1 MAGKSFFGRIMGRNQ
16 SETQAAVP
24 MSQVNSAPQD
34 DKTYEFNTRLGSS
47 YLNVVNYGT
56 KCTAPYSTE
65 EITRMARDPMQYI
78 SELRQW
84 AKWAYYSNG
93 TVTTAIDS
101 LVSLHSLDYVVVV
114 KPKKAGGSRKGYRA
128 SMDKMTS
135 VLRSMRYKEVI
146 RDGLFHDANEGMYV
160 GYMETRTVPVD
171 DRLALTDLDI
181 QGITEINSAG
191 VNCVVISLPVEYTRI
206 IGRRN
211 NCYEVAFDL
220 RYFKPADEAAIVMEL
235 NNKKLDKEDGTM
247 DEKTKNELMAAV
259 TGAVSEV
266 NSKWEEYWAKV
277 DTLLAEISQL
287 KADIAQKEADIK
299 QLQADYDKE
308 AAAKEAAE
316 AGLTEANAAKEAAE
330 ASLVEANAKITEMQN
345 AAAVAELN
353 AALAPYT
360 EEQRA
365 VAKEDIDAFNSNPGS
380 VEINSIVG
388 KICTAM
394 VQAARESQI
403 AETNAASQIDVFGM
417 TDDAGK
423 KENTDPADV
432 DVF

>member
-1 MAGKSFFGRIMGRNQ
+1 MSERAFAPIYEISSENKIAGRRPIKVVLHEIF
-16 SETQAAVP
+16 P
-24 MSQVNSAPQD
+24 D
-34 DKTYEFNTRLGSS
+34 NTRWQENGISW
-47 YLNVVNYGT
+47 
-56 KCTAPYSTE
+56 KE
-65 EITRMARDPMQYI
+65 EYVQA
-78 SELRQW
+78 
-84 AKWAYYSNG
+84 N
-93 TVTTAIDS
+93 
-101 LVSLHSLDYVVVV
+101 LHSVVGMSIVAEFLTEDRDVPYNHGMTDVREEDKLPLFEDATMVGHFDKAYVDDVEIGGVTKRCLVAEGTLDEMRYPKFVAWLRENMADSVV
-114 KPKKAGGSRKGYRA
+114 KGSVEIVGKPEHDGYIIYSGGWKEEGRVPQYYDYSGYA
-128 SMDKMTS
+128 ILS
-135 VLRSMRYKEVI
+135 V
-146 RDGLFHDANEGMYV
+146 
-160 GYMETRTVPVD
+160 
-171 DRLALTDLDI
+171 
-181 QGITEINSAG
+181 
-191 VNCVVISLPVEYTRI
+191 
-206 IGRRN
+206 
-211 NCYEVAFDL
+211 
-220 RYFKPADEAAIVMEL
+220 KPADEAAIVMEL

-308 AAAKEAAE
+308 A
-316 AGLTEANAAKEAAE
+316 AAKEAAE

>member
-1 MAGKSFFGRIMGRNQ
+1 MSERAFAPIYEISSENMIAGRRPIKVVLHEIF
-16 SETQAAVP
+16 P
-24 MSQVNSAPQD
+24 D
-34 DKTYEFNTRLGSS
+34 NTRWQENGISW
-47 YLNVVNYGT
+47 
-56 KCTAPYSTE
+56 KE
-65 EITRMARDPMQYI
+65 EYVQA
-78 SELRQW
+78 
-84 AKWAYYSNG
+84 N
-93 TVTTAIDS
+93 
-101 LVSLHSLDYVVVV
+101 LHSVVGMSIVAEFLTEDRDVPYNHGMTDVREEDKLPLFEDATMVGHFDKAYVDDVEIGGVTKRCLVAEGTLDEMRYPKFVAWLRENMADSVV
-114 KPKKAGGSRKGYRA
+114 KGSVEIVGKPEHDGYIIYSGGWKEEGRVPQYYDYSGYA
-128 SMDKMTS
+128 ILS
-135 VLRSMRYKEVI
+135 V
-146 RDGLFHDANEGMYV
+146 
-160 GYMETRTVPVD
+160 
-171 DRLALTDLDI
+171 
-181 QGITEINSAG
+181 
-191 VNCVVISLPVEYTRI
+191 
-206 IGRRN
+206 
-211 NCYEVAFDL
+211 
-220 RYFKPADEAAIVMEL
+220 KPADEAAIVMEL

-394 VQAARESQI
+394 VQTARESKI

>member
-1 MAGKSFFGRIMGRNQ
+1 MAGKSFFGRIMGWNQ

-24 MSQVNSAPQD
+24 MSQVNSVPQD

-160 GYMETRTVPVD
+160 GYM
-171 DRLALTDLDI
+171 
-181 QGITEINSAG
+181 
-191 VNCVVISLPVEYTRI
+191 
-206 IGRRN
+206 
-211 NCYEVAFDL
+211 
-220 RYFKPADEAAIVMEL
+220 
-235 NNKKLDKEDGTM
+235 
-247 DEKTKNELMAAV
+247 
-259 TGAVSEV
+259 
-266 NSKWEEYWAKV
+266 
-277 DTLLAEISQL
+277 
-287 KADIAQKEADIK
+287 
-299 QLQADYDKE
+299 
-308 AAAKEAAE
+308 
-316 AGLTEANAAKEAAE
+316 
-330 ASLVEANAKITEMQN
+330 
-345 AAAVAELN
+345 
-353 AALAPYT
+353 
-360 EEQRA
+360 
-365 VAKEDIDAFNSNPGS
+365 
-380 VEINSIVG
+380 
-388 KICTAM
+388 
-394 VQAARESQI
+394 
-403 AETNAASQIDVFGM
+403 
-417 TDDAGK
+417 
-423 KENTDPADV
+423 
-432 DVF
+432 

>member
-1 MAGKSFFGRIMGRNQ
+1 MSERAFAPIYEISSENKIAGRRPIKVVLHEIF
-16 SETQAAVP
+16 P
-24 MSQVNSAPQD
+24 D
-34 DKTYEFNTRLGSS
+34 NTRWQENGISW
-47 YLNVVNYGT
+47 
-56 KCTAPYSTE
+56 KE
-65 EITRMARDPMQYI
+65 EHVQA
-78 SELRQW
+78 
-84 AKWAYYSNG
+84 N
-93 TVTTAIDS
+93 
-101 LVSLHSLDYVVVV
+101 LHSVVGMSIVAEFLTEDRDVPYNHGMTDVREEDKLPLFEDATMVGHFDKAYVDDVEIGGVTKRCLVAEGTLDEMRYPKFVAWLRENMADSVV
-114 KPKKAGGSRKGYRA
+114 KGSVEIVGKPEHDGYIIYSGGWKEEGRVPQYYDYSGYA
-128 SMDKMTS
+128 ILS
-135 VLRSMRYKEVI
+135 V
-146 RDGLFHDANEGMYV
+146 
-160 GYMETRTVPVD
+160 
-171 DRLALTDLDI
+171 
-181 QGITEINSAG
+181 
-191 VNCVVISLPVEYTRI
+191 
-206 IGRRN
+206 
-211 NCYEVAFDL
+211 
-220 RYFKPADEAAIVMEL
+220 KPADEAAIVMEL

-247 DEKTKNELMAAV
+247 DEKTKNELMAAM

-308 AAAKEAAE
+308 A
-316 AGLTEANAAKEAAE
+316 AAKEAAE

>member
-1 MAGKSFFGRIMGRNQ
+1 MSERAFAPIYEISSENKIAGRRPIKVVLHEIF
-16 SETQAAVP
+16 P
-24 MSQVNSAPQD
+24 D
-34 DKTYEFNTRLGSS
+34 NTRWQENGISW
-47 YLNVVNYGT
+47 
-56 KCTAPYSTE
+56 KE
-65 EITRMARDPMQYI
+65 EYVQA
-78 SELRQW
+78 
-84 AKWAYYSNG
+84 N
-93 TVTTAIDS
+93 
-101 LVSLHSLDYVVVV
+101 LHSVVGMSIVAEFLTEDRDVPYNHGMTDVREEDKLPLFEDATMVGHFDKAYVDDVEIGGVTKRCLVAEGTLDEMRYPKFVAWLRENMADSVV
-114 KPKKAGGSRKGYRA
+114 KGSVEIVGKPEHDGYIIYSGGWKEEGRVPQYYDYSGYA
-128 SMDKMTS
+128 ILS
-135 VLRSMRYKEVI
+135 V
-146 RDGLFHDANEGMYV
+146 
-160 GYMETRTVPVD
+160 
-171 DRLALTDLDI
+171 
-181 QGITEINSAG
+181 
-191 VNCVVISLPVEYTRI
+191 
-206 IGRRN
+206 
-211 NCYEVAFDL
+211 
-220 RYFKPADEAAIVMEL
+220 KPADEAAIVMEL

-403 AETNAASQIDVFGM
+403 AETNAASQI
-417 TDDAGK
+417 GK

>member
-1 MAGKSFFGRIMGRNQ
+1 MSERAFAPIYEISSENKIAGRRPIKVVLHEIF
-16 SETQAAVP
+16 P
-24 MSQVNSAPQD
+24 D
-34 DKTYEFNTRLGSS
+34 NTRWQENGISW
-47 YLNVVNYGT
+47 
-56 KCTAPYSTE
+56 KE
-65 EITRMARDPMQYI
+65 EYVQA
-78 SELRQW
+78 
-84 AKWAYYSNG
+84 N
-93 TVTTAIDS
+93 
-101 LVSLHSLDYVVVV
+101 LHSVVGMSIVAEFLTEDRDVPYNHGMTDVREEDKLPLFEDATMVGHFDKAYVDDVEIGGVTKRCLVAEGTLDEMRYPKFVAWLRENMADSVV
-114 KPKKAGGSRKGYRA
+114 KGSVEIVGKPEHDGYIIYSGGWKEEGRVPQYYDYSGYA
-128 SMDKMTS
+128 ILS
-135 VLRSMRYKEVI
+135 V
-146 RDGLFHDANEGMYV
+146 
-160 GYMETRTVPVD
+160 
-171 DRLALTDLDI
+171 
-181 QGITEINSAG
+181 
-191 VNCVVISLPVEYTRI
+191 
-206 IGRRN
+206 
-211 NCYEVAFDL
+211 
-220 RYFKPADEAAIVMEL
+220 KPADEAAIVMEL

-316 AGLTEANAAKEAAE
+316 A
-330 ASLVEANAKITEMQN
+330 SLVEANAKITEMQN

-403 AETNAASQIDVFGM
+403 AETNATSQIDVFGM

>member
-1 MAGKSFFGRIMGRNQ
+1 MSERAFAPIYEISSENKIAGRRPIKVVLHEIF
-16 SETQAAVP
+16 P
-24 MSQVNSAPQD
+24 D
-34 DKTYEFNTRLGSS
+34 NTRWQENGISW
-47 YLNVVNYGT
+47 
-56 KCTAPYSTE
+56 KE
-65 EITRMARDPMQYI
+65 EYVQA
-78 SELRQW
+78 
-84 AKWAYYSNG
+84 N
-93 TVTTAIDS
+93 
-101 LVSLHSLDYVVVV
+101 LHSVVGMSIVAEFLTEDRDVPYNHGMTDVREEDKLPLFEDATMVGHFDKAYVDDVEIGGVTKRCLVAEGTLDEMRYPKFVAWLRENMADSVV
-114 KPKKAGGSRKGYRA
+114 KGSVEIVGKPEHDGYIIYSGGWKEEGRVPQYYDYSGYA
-128 SMDKMTS
+128 ILS
-135 VLRSMRYKEVI
+135 V
-146 RDGLFHDANEGMYV
+146 
-160 GYMETRTVPVD
+160 
-171 DRLALTDLDI
+171 
-181 QGITEINSAG
+181 
-191 VNCVVISLPVEYTRI
+191 
-206 IGRRN
+206 
-211 NCYEVAFDL
+211 
-220 RYFKPADEAAIVMEL
+220 KPADEAAIVMEL

-316 AGLTEANAAKEAAE
+316 AGLTEANA
-330 ASLVEANAKITEMQN
+330 KITEMQN

-394 VQAARESQI
+394 VQTARESKI

>member
-1 MAGKSFFGRIMGRNQ
+1 MSERAFAPIYEISSENKIAGRRPIKVVLHEIF
-16 SETQAAVP
+16 P
-24 MSQVNSAPQD
+24 D
-34 DKTYEFNTRLGSS
+34 NTRWQENGISW
-47 YLNVVNYGT
+47 
-56 KCTAPYSTE
+56 KE
-65 EITRMARDPMQYI
+65 EYVQA
-78 SELRQW
+78 
-84 AKWAYYSNG
+84 N
-93 TVTTAIDS
+93 
-101 LVSLHSLDYVVVV
+101 LHSVVGMSIVAEFLTEDRDVPYNHGMTDVREEDKLPLFEDATMVGHFDKAYVDDVEIGGVTKRCLVAEGTLDEMRYPKFVAWLRENMADSVV
-114 KPKKAGGSRKGYRA
+114 KGSVEIVGKPEHDGYIIYSGGWKEEGRVPQYYDYSGYA
-128 SMDKMTS
+128 ILS
-135 VLRSMRYKEVI
+135 V
-146 RDGLFHDANEGMYV
+146 
-160 GYMETRTVPVD
+160 
-171 DRLALTDLDI
+171 
-181 QGITEINSAG
+181 
-191 VNCVVISLPVEYTRI
+191 
-206 IGRRN
+206 
-211 NCYEVAFDL
+211 
-220 RYFKPADEAAIVMEL
+220 KPADEAAIVMEL

-247 DEKTKNELMAAV
+247 DEKTKNELMAAGA
-259 TGAVSEV
+259 GAVSEV

-308 AAAKEAAE
+308 A
-316 AGLTEANAAKEAAE
+316 AAKEAAE

>member
-1 MAGKSFFGRIMGRNQ
+1 MSERAFAPIYEISSENKIAGRRPIKVVLHEIF
-16 SETQAAVP
+16 P
-24 MSQVNSAPQD
+24 D
-34 DKTYEFNTRLGSS
+34 NTRWQENGISW
-47 YLNVVNYGT
+47 
-56 KCTAPYSTE
+56 KE
-65 EITRMARDPMQYI
+65 EYVQA
-78 SELRQW
+78 
-84 AKWAYYSNG
+84 N
-93 TVTTAIDS
+93 
-101 LVSLHSLDYVVVV
+101 LHSVVGMSIVAEFLTEDRDVPYNHGMTDVREEDKLPLFEDATMVGHFDKAYVDDVEIGGVTKRCLVAEGTLDEMRYPKFVAWLRENMADSVV
-114 KPKKAGGSRKGYRA
+114 KGSVEIVGKPEHDGYIIYSGGWKEEGRVPQYYDYSGYA
-128 SMDKMTS
+128 ILS
-135 VLRSMRYKEVI
+135 V
-146 RDGLFHDANEGMYV
+146 
-160 GYMETRTVPVD
+160 
-171 DRLALTDLDI
+171 
-181 QGITEINSAG
+181 
-191 VNCVVISLPVEYTRI
+191 
-206 IGRRN
+206 
-211 NCYEVAFDL
+211 
-220 RYFKPADEAAIVMEL
+220 KPADEAAIVMEL

-316 AGLTEANAAKEAAE
+316 A
-330 ASLVEANAKITEMQN
+330 SLVEANAKITEMQN

-365 VAKEDIDAFNSNPGS
+365 VAKEDIDTFNSNPGS

-394 VQAARESQI
+394 VQAARESKI

>member
-1 MAGKSFFGRIMGRNQ
+1 MSERAFAPIYEISSENKIAGRRPIKVVLHEIF
-16 SETQAAVP
+16 P
-24 MSQVNSAPQD
+24 D
-34 DKTYEFNTRLGSS
+34 NTRWQENGISW
-47 YLNVVNYGT
+47 
-56 KCTAPYSTE
+56 KE
-65 EITRMARDPMQYI
+65 EYVQA
-78 SELRQW
+78 
-84 AKWAYYSNG
+84 N
-93 TVTTAIDS
+93 
-101 LVSLHSLDYVVVV
+101 LHSVVGMSIVAEFLTEDRDVPYKHGMTDVREEDKLPLFEDATMVGHFDKAYVDDVEIGGVTKRCLVAEGTLDEMRYPKFVAWLRENMADSVV
-114 KPKKAGGSRKGYRA
+114 KGSVEIVGKPEHDGYIIYSGGWKEEGRVPQYYDYSGYA
-128 SMDKMTS
+128 ILS
-135 VLRSMRYKEVI
+135 V
-146 RDGLFHDANEGMYV
+146 
-160 GYMETRTVPVD
+160 
-171 DRLALTDLDI
+171 
-181 QGITEINSAG
+181 
-191 VNCVVISLPVEYTRI
+191 
-206 IGRRN
+206 
-211 NCYEVAFDL
+211 
-220 RYFKPADEAAIVMEL
+220 KPADEAAIVMEL

-353 AALAPYT
+353 AALTPYT

-394 VQAARESQI
+394 VQAARESKI

>member
-1 MAGKSFFGRIMGRNQ
+1 MSERAFAPIYEISSENKIAGRRPIKVVLHEIF
-16 SETQAAVP
+16 P
-24 MSQVNSAPQD
+24 D
-34 DKTYEFNTRLGSS
+34 NTRWQENGISW
-47 YLNVVNYGT
+47 
-56 KCTAPYSTE
+56 KE
-65 EITRMARDPMQYI
+65 EYVQA
-78 SELRQW
+78 
-84 AKWAYYSNG
+84 N
-93 TVTTAIDS
+93 
-101 LVSLHSLDYVVVV
+101 LHSVVGMSIVAEFLTEDRDVPYNHGMTDVREEDKLPLFEDATMVGHFDKAYVDDVEIGGVTKRCLVAEGTLDEMRYPKFVAWLRENMADSVV
-114 KPKKAGGSRKGYRA
+114 KGSVEIVGKPEHDGYIIYSGGWKEEGRVPQYYDYSGYA
-128 SMDKMTS
+128 ILS
-135 VLRSMRYKEVI
+135 V
-146 RDGLFHDANEGMYV
+146 
-160 GYMETRTVPVD
+160 
-171 DRLALTDLDI
+171 
-181 QGITEINSAG
+181 
-191 VNCVVISLPVEYTRI
+191 
-206 IGRRN
+206 
-211 NCYEVAFDL
+211 
-220 RYFKPADEAAIVMEL
+220 KPADEAAIVMEL

-266 NSKWEEYWAKV
+266 NSKYWAKV

-394 VQAARESQI
+394 VQTARESKI

>member
-1 MAGKSFFGRIMGRNQ
+1 MSERAFAPIYEISSENKIAGRRPIKVVLHEIF
-16 SETQAAVP
+16 P
-24 MSQVNSAPQD
+24 D
-34 DKTYEFNTRLGSS
+34 NTRWQENGISW
-47 YLNVVNYGT
+47 
-56 KCTAPYSTE
+56 KE
-65 EITRMARDPMQYI
+65 EYVKA
-78 SELRQW
+78 
-84 AKWAYYSNG
+84 N
-93 TVTTAIDS
+93 
-101 LVSLHSLDYVVVV
+101 LHSVAGMSIVAAFLTDDRDVPYDHGMTDVREEDRLPLFEDATMVGHFEKAYVDDVEIGGVTKRCLVAEGTLDEMRYPKFVAWLRENMADSVV
-114 KPKKAGGSRKGYRA
+114 KGSVEIVGKPEHDGYIIYSGGWKEEGRVPQYYDYSGYA
-128 SMDKMTS
+128 ILS
-135 VLRSMRYKEVI
+135 V
-146 RDGLFHDANEGMYV
+146 
-160 GYMETRTVPVD
+160 
-171 DRLALTDLDI
+171 
-181 QGITEINSAG
+181 
-191 VNCVVISLPVEYTRI
+191 
-206 IGRRN
+206 
-211 NCYEVAFDL
+211 
-220 RYFKPADEAAIVMEL
+220 KPADEAAIVMEL
-235 NNKKLDKEDGTM
+235 NNKKLDKEDETM

-277 DTLLAEISQL
+277 DALLAEISQL

-308 AAAKEAAE
+308 AAAKSAAE

-365 VAKEDIDAFNSNPGS
+365 VAKEDIDAFNANPGS

-394 VQAARESQI
+394 VQAARESKI

>member
-1 MAGKSFFGRIMGRNQ
+1 MSERAFAPIYEISSENKIAGRRPIKVVLHEIF
-16 SETQAAVP
+16 P
-24 MSQVNSAPQD
+24 D
-34 DKTYEFNTRLGSS
+34 NTRWQENGISW
-47 YLNVVNYGT
+47 
-56 KCTAPYSTE
+56 KE
-65 EITRMARDPMQYI
+65 EYVQA
-78 SELRQW
+78 
-84 AKWAYYSNG
+84 N
-93 TVTTAIDS
+93 
-101 LVSLHSLDYVVVV
+101 LHSVVGMSIVAEFLTEDRDVPYNHGMTDVREEDKLPLFEDATMVGHFDKAYVDDVEIGGVTKRCLVAEGTLDEMRYPKFVAWLRENMADSVV
-114 KPKKAGGSRKGYRA
+114 KGSVEIVGKPEHDGYIIYSGGWKEEGRVPQYYDYSGYA
-128 SMDKMTS
+128 ILS
-135 VLRSMRYKEVI
+135 V
-146 RDGLFHDANEGMYV
+146 
-160 GYMETRTVPVD
+160 
-171 DRLALTDLDI
+171 
-181 QGITEINSAG
+181 
-191 VNCVVISLPVEYTRI
+191 
-206 IGRRN
+206 
-211 NCYEVAFDL
+211 
-220 RYFKPADEAAIVMEL
+220 KPADEAAIVMEL

-308 AAAKEAAE
+308 A
-316 AGLTEANAAKEAAE
+316 AAKEAAE

-423 KENTDPADV
+423 KEDTDPADV

>member
-1 MAGKSFFGRIMGRNQ
+1 MSERVFAPIYEISSENKIAGRRPIKVVLHEIF
-16 SETQAAVP
+16 P
-24 MSQVNSAPQD
+24 D
-34 DKTYEFNTRLGSS
+34 NTRWQENGISW
-47 YLNVVNYGT
+47 
-56 KCTAPYSTE
+56 KE
-65 EITRMARDPMQYI
+65 EYVQA
-78 SELRQW
+78 
-84 AKWAYYSNG
+84 N
-93 TVTTAIDS
+93 
-101 LVSLHSLDYVVVV
+101 LHSVVGMSIVAEFLTEDRDVPYNHGMTDVREEDKLPLFEDATMVGHFDKAYVDDVEIGGVTKRCLVAEGTLDEMRYPKFVAWLRENMADSVV
-114 KPKKAGGSRKGYRA
+114 KGSVEIVGKPEHDGYIIYSGGWKEEGRVPQYYDYSGYA
-128 SMDKMTS
+128 ILS
-135 VLRSMRYKEVI
+135 V
-146 RDGLFHDANEGMYV
+146 
-160 GYMETRTVPVD
+160 
-171 DRLALTDLDI
+171 
-181 QGITEINSAG
+181 
-191 VNCVVISLPVEYTRI
+191 
-206 IGRRN
+206 
-211 NCYEVAFDL
+211 
-220 RYFKPADEAAIVMEL
+220 KPADEAAIVMEL

-316 AGLTEANAAKEAAE
+316 A
-330 ASLVEANAKITEMQN
+330 SLVEANAKITEMQN

-353 AALAPYT
+353 AVLAPYT

>member
-1 MAGKSFFGRIMGRNQ
+1 MSERAFAPIYEISSENKIAGRRPIKVVLHEIF
-16 SETQAAVP
+16 P
-24 MSQVNSAPQD
+24 D
-34 DKTYEFNTRLGSS
+34 NTRWQENGISW
-47 YLNVVNYGT
+47 
-56 KCTAPYSTE
+56 KE
-65 EITRMARDPMQYI
+65 EYVQA
-78 SELRQW
+78 
-84 AKWAYYSNG
+84 N
-93 TVTTAIDS
+93 
-101 LVSLHSLDYVVVV
+101 LHSVVGMSIVAEFLTEDRDVPYNHGMTDVREEDKLPLFEDATMVGHFDKAYVDDVEIGGVTKRCLVAEGTLDEMCYPKFVAWLRENMADSVV
-114 KPKKAGGSRKGYRA
+114 KGSVEIVGKPEHDGYIIYSGGWKEEGRVPQYYDYSGYA
-128 SMDKMTS
+128 ILS
-135 VLRSMRYKEVI
+135 V
-146 RDGLFHDANEGMYV
+146 
-160 GYMETRTVPVD
+160 
-171 DRLALTDLDI
+171 
-181 QGITEINSAG
+181 
-191 VNCVVISLPVEYTRI
+191 
-206 IGRRN
+206 
-211 NCYEVAFDL
+211 
-220 RYFKPADEAAIVMEL
+220 KPADEAAIVMEL

-287 KADIAQKEADIK
+287 
-299 QLQADYDKE
+299 DYDKE

>member
-1 MAGKSFFGRIMGRNQ
+1 
-16 SETQAAVP
+16 
-24 MSQVNSAPQD
+24 
-34 DKTYEFNTRLGSS
+34 
-47 YLNVVNYGT
+47 
-56 KCTAPYSTE
+56 
-65 EITRMARDPMQYI
+65 
-78 SELRQW
+78 
-84 AKWAYYSNG
+84 
-93 TVTTAIDS
+93 
-101 LVSLHSLDYVVVV
+101 
-114 KPKKAGGSRKGYRA
+114 
-128 SMDKMTS
+128 
-135 VLRSMRYKEVI
+135 
-146 RDGLFHDANEGMYV
+146 
-160 GYMETRTVPVD
+160 
-171 DRLALTDLDI
+171 
-181 QGITEINSAG
+181 
-191 VNCVVISLPVEYTRI
+191 
-206 IGRRN
+206 
-211 NCYEVAFDL
+211 
-220 RYFKPADEAAIVMEL
+220 
-235 NNKKLDKEDGTM
+235 M
-247 DEKTKNELMAAV
+247 DEKTKNELMAAA

-308 AAAKEAAE
+308 A
-316 AGLTEANAAKEAAE
+316 AAKEAAE

>member
-1 MAGKSFFGRIMGRNQ
+1 MSERAFAPIYEISSENKIAGRRPIKVVLHEIF
-16 SETQAAVP
+16 P
-24 MSQVNSAPQD
+24 D
-34 DKTYEFNTRLGSS
+34 NTRWQENGISW
-47 YLNVVNYGT
+47 
-56 KCTAPYSTE
+56 KE
-65 EITRMARDPMQYI
+65 EYVQA
-78 SELRQW
+78 
-84 AKWAYYSNG
+84 N
-93 TVTTAIDS
+93 
-101 LVSLHSLDYVVVV
+101 LHSVVGMSIVAEFLTEDRDVPYNHGMTDVREEDKLPLFEDATMVGHFDKAYVDDVEIGGVTKRCLVAEGTLDEMRYPKFVAWLRENMADSVV
-114 KPKKAGGSRKGYRA
+114 KGSVEIVGKPEHDGYIIYSGGWKEEGRVPQYYDYSGYA
-128 SMDKMTS
+128 ILS
-135 VLRSMRYKEVI
+135 V
-146 RDGLFHDANEGMYV
+146 
-160 GYMETRTVPVD
+160 
-171 DRLALTDLDI
+171 
-181 QGITEINSAG
+181 
-191 VNCVVISLPVEYTRI
+191 
-206 IGRRN
+206 
-211 NCYEVAFDL
+211 
-220 RYFKPADEAAIVMEL
+220 KPADEAAIVMEL

-316 AGLTEANAAKEAAE
+316 A
-330 ASLVEANAKITEMQN
+330 SLVEANAKITEMQN

-380 VEINSIVG
+380 VEVNSIVG

>member
-1 MAGKSFFGRIMGRNQ
+1 MSERAFAPIYEISSENKIAGRRPIKVVLHEIF
-16 SETQAAVP
+16 P
-24 MSQVNSAPQD
+24 D
-34 DKTYEFNTRLGSS
+34 NTRWQENGISW
-47 YLNVVNYGT
+47 
-56 KCTAPYSTE
+56 KE
-65 EITRMARDPMQYI
+65 EYVQA
-78 SELRQW
+78 
-84 AKWAYYSNG
+84 N
-93 TVTTAIDS
+93 
-101 LVSLHSLDYVVVV
+101 LHSVVGMSIVAEFLTEDRDVPYNHGMTDVREEDKLPLFEDATMVGHFDKAYVDDVEIGGVTKRCLVAEGTLDEMRYPKFVAWLRENMADSVV
-114 KPKKAGGSRKGYRA
+114 KGSVEIVGKPEHDGYIIYSGGWKEEGRVPQYYDYSGYA
-128 SMDKMTS
+128 ILS
-135 VLRSMRYKEVI
+135 V
-146 RDGLFHDANEGMYV
+146 
-160 GYMETRTVPVD
+160 
-171 DRLALTDLDI
+171 
-181 QGITEINSAG
+181 
-191 VNCVVISLPVEYTRI
+191 
-206 IGRRN
+206 
-211 NCYEVAFDL
+211 
-220 RYFKPADEAAIVMEL
+220 KPADEAAIVMEL

-316 AGLTEANAAKEAAE
+316 A
-330 ASLVEANAKITEMQN
+330 SLVEANAKITEMQN

-394 VQAARESQI
+394 VQAARESKI